1 MKIKYEF
8 AITKVAGETVALS
21 VAAGKRNI
29 VISLNSTAE
38 IIFNLLMRGAGID
51 DLTTALLEN
60 YEGLDEATA
69 REDVEQFVQIL
80 RDKELLEE

>member
-38 IIFNLLMRGAGID
+38 IIFNLLMKP
-51 DLTTALLEN
+51 LTILPL
-60 YEGLDEATA
+60 
-69 REDVEQFVQIL
+69 VVQS
-80 RDKELLEE
+80 